1 MSVSS
6 GSRIGGSVGSGI
18 SSVRASGTVSAGA
31 RRGSGVRVSE
41 VRGVGER
48 AARRWLRPRDE
59 ARDVERLRD
68 FERLSLS
75 LACLRLRLCEWRRRG
90 ERERRRCL
98 CRSFEDDDL
107 DVEDGDRL
115 RGLRLVCPVGTGA
128 RP

>member
-48 AARRWLRPRDE
+48 AARRWPRPRDE
-59 ARDVERLRD
+59 ARD